1 MSWMPW
7 NVFKNLSALSIIVSC
22 SINFVVAAVCFR
34 DTPTFWMGKF
44 EVSESCTVGL
54 HFEMY
59 RAHTSVALQLLF
71 ISQLHWQMKQR
82 RRMTATRLTLVSLE
96 GMELLAKQTIL
107 AEGTTFSQNS
117 TTKRDKESKVQ
128 RYAKVC
134 KGVQRC
140 AKVCKVHVL
149 LQAVGGKSSHIA
161 ARCAV

>member
-1 MSWMPW
+1 
-7 NVFKNLSALSIIVSC
+7 
-22 SINFVVAAVCFR
+22 
-34 DTPTFWMGKF
+34 
-44 EVSESCTVGL
+44 
-54 HFEMY
+54 
-59 RAHTSVALQLLF
+59 
-71 ISQLHWQMKQR
+71 
-82 RRMTATRLTLVSLE
+82 MTATRLTLVSLE